1 MSMTARARQAGPPK
15 LHDAQFRKWRGA
27 NLTDARTSIGDDEFC
42 WLENAVT
49 VGDGQVQIVAKQGA
63 SVATLAQGIA
73 SLWGLVLSGAP
84 IMIAVGSDGS
94 LTQVS
99 PGGVVTVIAGAG
111 TVTSLAHVTIFRSSP
126 VLIVDPT
133 FGYFSWDGT
142 TFTTVSTTLLGTSIA
157 VFEGR
162 VFIANN
168 RTLTYSAPNSAT
180 DFTAANGGGSTIL
193 TDEAFPGNIQALASA
208 LEELWIVGDGAI
220 DALSNVVA
228 TGSSPNV
235 TTSFSITNI
244 VTNVGSHAPN
254 SVIGYFRALAFLAPF
269 GAYALS
275 GVTPQK
281 LSEKL
286 DGMFPALTLTPDA
299 PAAVVVIES
308 LPCLAFLVTYTQA
321 KKPALQ
327 TPASGVA
334 TATPL
339 LLCFTQG
346 KWFFASQGAL
356 RWITTLI
363 VAGVSQAWGTDGTT
377 IYQCFGDTTGAAIAY
392 KIVSKLYDMGS
403 SVTEKV
409 VKKVG
414 FEFQAATAVAP
425 TLTID
430 TERATAVDTPLAG
443 NTITLLN
450 AVAVAL
456 QLLNTGASPLTL
468 VTQGLVLSRDNI
480 DVSGAYIG
488 FTIAGTDVP
497 FRIQSVAFQYKGG
510 RMWRPRQ

>member
-1 MSMTARARQAGPPK
+1 MVATAPRGGPPK

-27 NLTDARTSIGDDEFC
+27 NLTDARASIDDTEFA

-49 VGDGQVQIVAKQGA
+49 VGDGQIQIVAKQGA
-63 SVATLAQGIA
+63 SVATLSQGIA
-73 SLWGLVLSGAP
+73 SLWGLTLNGAP
-84 IMIAVGSDGS
+84 VMIAVGSDGS
-94 LTQVS
+94 LTQVT
-99 PGGVVTVIAGAG
+99 PGGVTTVIAGAG
-111 TVTSLAHVTIFRSSP
+111 TVTTLAHIAIFRSSP
-126 VLIVDPT
+126 VLIVCPT

-142 TFTTVSTTLLGTSIA
+142 TFTTISTTLVGTAIA

-162 VFIANN
+162 VWIANN
-168 RTLTYSAPNSAT
+168 RTITYSAPNSST

-193 TDEAFPGNIQALASA
+193 TDEAFPGNITALASA

-220 DALSNVVA
+220 DALANVVA
-228 TGSSPNV
+228 TGTSPNV
-235 TTSFSITNI
+235 VTSFSITNI

-299 PAAVVVIES
+299 PAAVGVVES
-308 LPCLAFLVTYTQA
+308 LPCLIFLVTYTQA
-321 KKPALQ
+321 KRPALQ
-327 TPASGVA
+327 LPANGSA
-334 TATPL
+334 AATPL

-363 VAGVSQAWGTDGTT
+363 VAGVSQAWATDGTT
-377 IYQCFGDTTGAAIAY
+377 IYQCFGDTTGAAITY
-392 KIVSKLYDMGS
+392 KIVSKLYDFGS
-403 SVTEKV
+403 SVTEKEI
-409 VKKVG
+409 KKVG
-414 FEFQAATAVAP
+414 FEFQATAPVAP

-430 TERATAVDTPLAG
+430 TERGTAIDAVLGG
-443 NTITLLN
+443 NTVTLLN
-450 AVAVAL
+450 AVAAAL
-456 QLLNTGASPLTL
+456 QLQNVSGQPLNL
-468 VTQGLVLSRDNI
+468 VTQGLVLSRSNLDI
-480 DVSGAYIG
+480 SGAYIG
-488 FTIAGTDVP
+488 FSVTGNDTP
-497 FRIQSVAFQYKGG
+497 YRIQSIALQWKGG
-510 RMWRPRQ
+510 RAWRPRQ